1 MVRHTRSKVPGHFN
15 YRLALSLSI
24 MAFFMPGPCVHF
36 YYIFLSSLKSGY
48 LGPVCL
54 WSVTFFVLPPTFSL
68 LQRSCNARAWQGL
81 QCGVQISACCYS
93 CPICHVHCRV
103 QISACC
109 YSCQF
114 RQCNVEEIRE
124 ARKTCN
130 EQLFLGKRVKQ

>member
-54 WSVTFFVLPPTFSL
+54 WSVSFFVFFP
-68 LQRSCNARAWQGL
+68 QRSRSCSVYATRVPGKACSVAFKSQPVATLAQSVTFIVASKSRPAATLVNSVSVMSRRYARLERLVTSSFSWG
-81 QCGVQISACCYS
+81 S
-93 CPICHVHCRV
+93 
-103 QISACC
+103 
-109 YSCQF
+109 
-114 RQCNVEEIRE
+114 E
-124 ARKTCN
+124 
-130 EQLFLGKRVKQ
+130 